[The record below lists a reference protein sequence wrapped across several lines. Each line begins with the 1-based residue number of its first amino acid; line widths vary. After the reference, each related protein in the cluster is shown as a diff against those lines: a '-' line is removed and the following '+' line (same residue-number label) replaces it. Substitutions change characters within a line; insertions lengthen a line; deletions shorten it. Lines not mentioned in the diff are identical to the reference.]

1 MPSFLSNPDW
11 YESTLAVLLAAL
23 TIVGYLLRAFVVS
36 PLLNA
41 DKDNRERLETIEKA
55 VMQTNSELKGMRIA
69 QEGHSESLKSAH
81 KRIDESQDRIKR
93 LEDKVFF
100 SKG

>member
-1 MPSFLSNPDW
+1 MPGFLQDPDW

-23 TIVGYLLRAFVVS
+23 SIVGYLLRAFVVA
-36 PLLNA
+36 PLLSA
-41 DKDNRERLETIEKA
+41 DKDNKDRLEVIEKG
-55 VMQTNSELKGMRIA
+55 VTQTNAELKGMRIA
-69 QEGHSESLKSAH
+69 QEGHAESLKSAH

-100 SKG
+100 GKG